1 MHEAEIS
8 LIQSVET
15 PPRLRLWIKRM
26 AWLLVGLPVIFMF
39 LPWQQNVIALG
50 KVTAYSPSER
60 VQTIDA
66 PVSGLINRWLVQEG
80 AQVKAGDLLLEI
92 SDTDPNFKQRLEAQ
106 RDNLRQKFL
115 SKQDELNAYE
125 LQKQNLTA
133 ARDAKISAAQYK
145 LDIANQKIR
154 SSQEAVN
161 AAQATV
167 EAASLQVARLQ
178 RLFNDGLVSKRDLE
192 VAERDHII
200 ASRNLNAAQA
210 QWQSA
215 KAESSA
221 ALAEIQQ
228 IRSDT
233 QAYLDS
239 TSATINKI
247 RGEMADSENSLHNSE
262 ISLARQHMQKIFAPR
277 DGTIFRL
284 PVNSQS
290 QIIKQGDPLLVIVP
304 HTSQRAVELW
314 VDGRDAPLMTKHSV
328 VRLEFE
334 GWPAIQVPGW
344 AQVGVGTFE
353 GEVSFIDPTDN
364 GTGHF
369 RIMVVHKEGSPD
381 WPSAR
386 FLRQG
391 ISAKGWILLERVTI
405 GYEIWRLLNGFPPRI
420 PPEPSPLNSGG
431 NKA

>member
-1 MHEAEIS
+1 MHEAETS

-228 IRSDT
+228 TRSDT

>member
-1 MHEAEIS
+1 MHEAETS